1 MSNQKF
7 PIDDVYPIVTSI
19 NIYTRGFELLSKQL
33 EHTQSY
39 KDAEVGTDHFE
50 EFLFWRKNLVI
61 WTCCTIES
69 FVNLEG
75 VSWMGEEFY
84 KDAIERQNIV
94 QKIRLIVA
102 VKCNELIE
110 PDDKTLKSVRLIF
123 DLRNQFSHPKTRSVN
138 ENKDKSDKSFK
149 TLINIKPAELKK
161 LIKDVNRII
170 IRTGRNRK
178 KWK

>member
-19 NIYTRGFELLSKQL
+19 NIYIRGFDILTKQL
-33 EHTQSY
+33 ELTKSY
-39 KDAEVGTDHFE
+39 KDAKVGTDHFE

-61 WTCCTIES
+61 WTCSTIES

-84 KDAIERQNIV
+84 KNAVERQDII

-102 VKCNELIE
+102 IKYNELIKIE
-110 PDDKTLKSVRLIF
+110 DEILKSVRFLF
-123 DLRNQFSHPKTRSVN
+123 DLRNQFIHPKTHSIKGKK
-138 ENKDKSDKSFK
+138 EKLDKNFEA
-149 TLINIKPAELKK
+149 LINIKPAEIKT
-161 LIKDVNRII
+161 LIQKVNSL
-170 IRTGRNRK
+170 IRMDSE
-178 KWK
+178 